1 MSATALATLE
11 ASGAPD
17 VLVEYARFVAGLS
30 IGPEAK
36 RHRRNA
42 ACELLKAHPDLKAWM
57 ARPTRARL
65 ADLARSH
72 AWSFITWCFLEQILV
87 PDLDLLLTKTPGDL
101 YAEWGRRHADDVARV
116 SEIARRYSWSANWTR
131 DVAANALAMVCLWSG
146 NDLDELTDAV
156 FDAFTAALADTPSAQ
171 RDARLHNQ
179 ARAFSLHQA
188 CYELRIC
195 HHTPRKNR
203 PPAATVAE
211 TLQALPQEEIRKVAL
226 RYLGVVAT
234 TLRPSTVLLR
244 ADSLIIFGEY
254 LAAHHRD
261 LRRLEQLERAHIEGF
276 LVWNHRRPWRGWLAR
291 DKPVAASVS
300 KRTVVDLRAFF
311 EDLAVWGWADR
322 PTRQLVFASDIPRLD
337 RPMPKALPPDVDR
350 DLMAAVAGLADPFA
364 RHGLAILRGT
374 GMRLGELLDLELDCL
389 WDFGDRG
396 TWVKVPLGKLGTE
409 RTVPL
414 DEPTLADFDAW
425 MAQRG
430 PQRALIHPRHGQPAD
445 FLFVEKGRRLSA
457 FRLRHGLDQAIAV
470 AGLTGRDGQPLRVT
484 PHQLRHTYGT
494 SLVNAGMSLQALMAL
509 MGHVSAEMTLRYAS
523 LASPTVRAAYEAAM
537 TKVHARQPLF
547 VVATGRGTTSDRV
560 EWLRS
565 EMLKT
570 RVAHGYCSRELV
582 ADACPYANICEQC
595 DNYVAAPEFQ
605 SVLEAQ
611 LADIHTLR
619 DDAQARGWNSEVAR
633 HERVVASID
642 GHLRRL
648 RNQARST
655 DLCLTQP

>member
-11 ASGAPD
+11 ANGAPD
-17 VLVEYARFVAGLS
+17 LLIDYARFVAGLN
-30 IGPEAK
+30 IGPDAK
-36 RHRRNA
+36 RNRRNA
-42 ACELLKAHPDLKAWM
+42 ASELLGAYPDLNAWM
-57 ARPTRARL
+57 TRPTRSRL
-65 ADLARSH
+65 ADLARTR

-101 YAEWGRRHADDVARV
+101 YAEWGRRHADEVARV
-116 SEIARRYSWSANWTR
+116 REIARRYSWSANWTR
-131 DVAANALAMVCLWSG
+131 DVTRNALATLCLWSG
-146 NDLDELTDAV
+146 KVLDELTDEV
-156 FDAFTAALADTPSAQ
+156 FDAFTAALADVPSAR

-195 HHTPRKNR
+195 GHTPRKNR

-211 TLQALPQEEIRKVAL
+211 TLRAVPQPEIRRVAL
-226 RYLGVVAT
+226 RYLDVVAT

-244 ADSLIIFGEY
+244 ADSLIVFGEY
-254 LAAHHRD
+254 LAAHHPD
-261 LRRLEQLERAHIEGF
+261 ICRLEQLERAHIEGF
-276 LVWNHRRPWRGWLAR
+276 LVWNHGRPWRGRVAR
-291 DKPVAASVS
+291 NKPVAASVS

-322 PTRQLVFASDIPRLD
+322 PSRQLVFASDIPRLD
-337 RPMPKALPPDVDR
+337 RPLPKALPPDVDR
-350 DLMAAVAGLADPFA
+350 DLMAAVASLADPFA
-364 RHGLAILRGT
+364 RYGLTILRGT

-389 WDFGDRG
+389 WDFGARG

-414 DEPTLADFDAW
+414 DEETLAAFDAW
-425 MAQRG
+425 MALRG

-445 FLFVEKGRRLSA
+445 FLFVERGRRLSA
-457 FRLRHGLDQAIAV
+457 YRLRHGLDQAV
-470 AGLTGRDGQPLRVT
+470 SDAGLTGRDGHALRVT

-494 SLVNAGMSLQALMAL
+494 SLVNAGLSLQALMAL

-537 TKVHARQPLF
+537 TKVRARQALF
-547 VVATGRGTTSDRV
+547 VTSTGRPAAPDRV

-570 RVAHGYCSRELV
+570 RVAHGYCSRDLV

-605 SVLEAQ
+605 PALEAQ
-611 LADIHTLR
+611 LADIHQLR
-619 DDAQARGWNSEVAR
+619 DDAQARGWDSETAR
-633 HERVVASID
+633 HERVIASID

-648 RNQARST
+648 RNQA
-655 DLCLTQP
+655 

>member
-1 MSATALATLE
+1 MSATAVATLD
-11 ASGAPD
+11 ANGAAD
-17 VLVEYARFVAGLS
+17 VLVDYARFVAGLN
-30 IGPEAK
+30 IGPDAK

-42 ACELLKAHPDLKAWM
+42 ACELLAAHPDLQGWM
-57 ARPTRARL
+57 GRPTRARL

-72 AWSFITWCFLEQILV
+72 AWSFITWCFLEQIVV

-101 YAEWGRRHADDVARV
+101 YAEWGRRHVDEVARI
-116 SEIARRYSWSANWTR
+116 SEIARCYSWSANWTR
-131 DVAANALAMVCLWSG
+131 DVTRNALAMLCLWSG
-146 NDLDELTDAV
+146 NTLDELTDDV
-156 FDAFTAALADTPSAQ
+156 FDAFTAALADTPSAR

-195 HHTPRKNR
+195 GHAPRKNR
-203 PPAATVAE
+203 PAAATVAE
-211 TLQALPQEEIRKVAL
+211 TLQALPQAEIRRVAL
-226 RYLGVVAT
+226 RYLDVVAT

-254 LAAHHRD
+254 LAEDHPDLHRLD
-261 LRRLEQLERAHIEGF
+261 QLERAHIEGF
-276 LVWNHRRPWRGWLAR
+276 LVWNHQRPWRGRVAR
-291 DKPVAASVS
+291 NKPVAASVS

-322 PTRQLVFASDIPRLD
+322 PPRQLIFASDIPRLD
-337 RPMPKALPPDVDR
+337 RPLPKALPPDVDR

-374 GMRLGELLDLELDCL
+374 GMRLGELLDLEVDCL
-389 WDFGDRG
+389 WDFGGRG

-414 DEPTLADFDAW
+414 DEETLAAFDAW
-425 MAQRG
+425 MALRG
-430 PQRALIHPRHGQPAD
+430 PQRALTHPRHGQPAD
-445 FLFVEKGRRLSA
+445 FLFVERGRRLSA
-457 FRLRHGLDQAIAV
+457 FRLRHGLDQAV
-470 AGLTGRDGQPLRVT
+470 SDAGLAGRGGQALRVT

-494 SLVNAGMSLQALMAL
+494 SLVNARMSLQALMAL

-537 TKVHARQPLF
+537 SKVHARQALF
-547 VVATGRGTTSDRV
+547 VAATGRPAAPDRV

-570 RVAHGYCSRELV
+570 RVAHGYCSRDLV

-595 DNYVAAPEFQ
+595 DNYIAAPEFQ
-605 SVLEAQ
+605 PALEAQ
-611 LADIHTLR
+611 LADIHDLR
-619 DDAQARGWNSEVAR
+619 DDAKARGWESEAAR
-633 HERVVASID
+633 HERVIASID

-648 RNQARST
+648 KNQA
-655 DLCLTQP
+655 

>member
-1 MSATALATLE
+1 MSATAVATLE
-11 ASGAPD
+11 SNGAPD
-17 VLVEYARFVAGLS
+17 VLVGYARFVAGLK
-30 IGPEAK
+30 IGPNAK

-42 ACELLKAHPDLKAWM
+42 AYELVDSHPDLQAWM
-57 ARPTRARL
+57 TRPTRARL
-65 ADLARSH
+65 ADLARSQ
-72 AWSFITWCFLEQILV
+72 AWSFITWCFLEQVLA
-87 PDLDLLLTKTPGDL
+87 PDLDLLLAKTPGDL
-101 YAEWGRRHADDVARV
+101 YAEWGQRHAGDVARV
-116 SEIARRYSWSANWTR
+116 TEIACRFAWSANWTR
-131 DVAANALAMVCLWSG
+131 DVARCALAMLCLWSG
-146 NDLDELTDAV
+146 KELDELSDDV
-156 FDAFTAALADTPSAQ
+156 FDAFTVALADTPSAG

-195 HHTPRKNR
+195 DRTPRKNR
-203 PPAATVAE
+203 PAAATVAE
-211 TLQALPQEEIRKVAL
+211 ALQAVPQPDIRRVAS
-226 RYLGVVAT
+226 RYLEVVAT

-254 LAAHHRD
+254 LSAHQPGV
-261 LRRLEQLERAHIEGF
+261 RRLDQLERAHMEGF
-276 LVWNHRRPWRGWLAR
+276 LVWNHQRPWRGWLAR

-311 EDLAVWGWADR
+311 DDLAVWGWAER
-322 PTRQLVFASDIPRLD
+322 PARQLIFAGDIPRLD
-337 RPMPKALPPDVDR
+337 RPMPRALPPDVDR
-350 DLMAAVAGLADPFA
+350 DLMAAVAELADPFA

-389 WDFGDRG
+389 WDFGDHG

-425 MAQRG
+425 MAVRG
-430 PQRALIHPRHGQPAD
+430 PQRALTHPRHGQPAD
-445 FLFVEKGRRLSA
+445 FLFVDRGRRMSA
-457 FRLRHGLDQAIAV
+457 FRLRKGLDQAV
-470 AGLTGRDGQPLRVT
+470 TDAGLSGRGGQPLRVT

-494 SLVNAGMSLQALMAL
+494 TLVNAGMSLQALMAL

-537 TKVHARQPLF
+537 TKVRARQSLF
-547 VVATGRGTTSDRV
+547 VVATGRANTPDRV

-570 RVAHGYCSRELV
+570 RVAHGYCSRDLV
-582 ADACPYANICEQC
+582 AEACPYANICEQC

-605 SVLEAQ
+605 PALEAQ
-611 LADIHTLR
+611 LADVIELR
-619 DDAQARGWNSEVAR
+619 DDARNRGWDSEAAR
-633 HERVVASID
+633 HDRVIASID

-648 RNQARST
+648 KNQA
-655 DLCLTQP
+655 

>member
-1 MSATALATLE
+1 
-11 ASGAPD
+11 
-17 VLVEYARFVAGLS
+17 
-30 IGPEAK
+30 
-36 RHRRNA
+36 
-42 ACELLKAHPDLKAWM
+42 M

-131 DVAANALAMVCLWSG
+131 DVARNALAMLCLWSG
-146 NDLDELTDAV
+146 NELDGLTDDV
-156 FDAFTAALADTPSAQ
+156 FDAFTAALADTPSAR

-195 HHTPRKNR
+195 ARTPRKNR

-211 TLQALPQEEIRKVAL
+211 TLQALPQPEIRRVAL
-226 RYLGVVAT
+226 RYLDVVAT

-254 LAAHHRD
+254 LADHHPD

-276 LVWNHRRPWRGWLAR
+276 LVWNHQRPWRGRLAR

-300 KRTVVDLRAFF
+300 KSTVVDMRAFF

-322 PTRQLVFASDIPRLD
+322 PTRQLIFASDIPRLD
-337 RPMPKALPPDVDR
+337 RPLPRALPPDVDR
-350 DLMAAVAGLADPFA
+350 DLMAAVSKLADPFA

-425 MAQRG
+425 MALRG
-430 PQRALIHPRHGQPAD
+430 PQRALTHPRHGQPAD
-445 FLFVEKGRRLSA
+445 FLFVERGRRLSA
-457 FRLRHGLDQAIAV
+457 FRLRHGLDQAV
-470 AGLTGRDGQPLRVT
+470 SDAGLIGRGGQALRVT

-537 TKVHARQPLF
+537 TKVHARQTLF
-547 VVATGRGTTSDRV
+547 VAATGRPTAPDRV

-570 RVAHGYCSRELV
+570 RVAHGYCSRDLV

-605 SVLEAQ
+605 PALEAQ
-611 LADIHTLR
+611 LADIHALR
-619 DDAQARGWNSEVAR
+619 DDAQARGWDSETAR
-633 HERVVASID
+633 HQRVIASID
-642 GHLRRL
+642 SHLRRL
-648 RNQARST
+648 KNQA
-655 DLCLTQP
+655 